1 VARPALGA
9 LEEARER
16 AAALLWPPET
26 GRWLRLAVLTTF
38 AGGAGGAGSAGGNLQ
53 SSLPATGGTGVL
65 PDLPAPPLDPG
76 ALPTTGTA
84 GRWLAAAVA
93 LVLAAVLVY
102 ALVGSVAEFAIVG
115 ALRDGEVGLRASARR
130 YAGRGFRLFLFRVA
144 VVGLAAVVGL
154 GPLALVVRGALTGDA
169 AVGLLA
175 LPALL
180 VAVVVALAAWG
191 VLTLTTDLV
200 VPAVLA
206 SGVAGPL
213 AGWRRLLPVLADS
226 PVDAG
231 LYLLVRVVLG
241 VAAGVA
247 VGVVGGLV
255 ALVVGVPFAAA
266 GAATLAV
273 AGATLSLAELG
284 VLVALTALFALVAAG
299 LLQVV
304 RTPVVVYLR
313 AYAVAVLGR
322 LSADLALFAGT
333 DGAESPAAG

>member
-9 LEEARER
+9 LEEARGR
-16 AAALLWPPET
+16 AAALLWPPDV
-26 GRWLRLAVLTTF
+26 GRWLRLAVLTAF
-38 AGGAGGAGSAGGNLQ
+38 VGGAGGTGSTGGNLQ
-53 SSLPATGGTGVL
+53 RALPTTGGTGVL
-65 PDLPAPPLDPG
+65 PGPPDLALGPG
-76 ALPTTGTA
+76 VLPTTGTA
-84 GRWLAAAVA
+84 VRLLAVSLVA
-93 LVLAAVLVY
+93 VLAY

-115 ALRDGEVGLRASARR
+115 ALRDGEVGLRASAHR
-130 YAGRGFRLFLFRVA
+130 YARRGARLFLFRVA

-169 AVGLLA
+169 ALGLLA
-175 LPALL
+175 VPALL
-180 VAVVVALAAWG
+180 FAGVVASVSWG
-191 VLTLTTDLV
+191 VLTLTADLV

-213 AGWRRLLPVLADS
+213 AGWRRVLPVLVDN

-241 VAAGVA
+241 VAAGVG

-255 ALVVGVPFAAA
+255 ALVVGIPFAAA
-266 GAATLAV
+266 GAATLAA
-273 AGATLSLAELG
+273 AGGALSFAELG
-284 VLVALTALFALVAAG
+284 VLVALTALFALAVVA

-322 LSADLALFAGT
+322 LAPDLALFAGT
-333 DGAESPAAG
+333 DGAESPAVG